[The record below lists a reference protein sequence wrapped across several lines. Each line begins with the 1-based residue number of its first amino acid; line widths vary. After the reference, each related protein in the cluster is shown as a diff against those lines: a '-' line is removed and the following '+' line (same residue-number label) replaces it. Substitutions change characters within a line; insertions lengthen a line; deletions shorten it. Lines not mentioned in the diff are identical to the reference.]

1 MKIIIEVKRYNPE
14 KNEKPYFKKYE
25 VEANPNDRLL
35 DILMHIK
42 RKKDP
47 SLSLRKS
54 CSHGVCGSDAMVIRL
69 ACKTLIK
76 DVTEKEGVIVRIEPL
91 RTLPVQRDLMVDQK
105 IFFQNYRQIKPYLIN
120 TEVVEEKERLQS
132 PEERKSIDSAT
143 KCILC
148 ASCYSACPVVQKE
161 NPQYL
166 GPASIVQATR
176 FINDSR
182 DEGFEGRLSELDYP
196 DGIWPCKSYYKCT
209 QVCPRNI
216 EVTKLINVV
225 KKIVI
230 DYRTSRGEHI
240 KNK

>member
-1 MKIIIEVKRYNPE
+1 
-14 KNEKPYFKKYE
+14 
-25 VEANPNDRLL
+25 
-35 DILMHIK
+35 MHIK

-54 CSHGVCGSDAMVIRL
+54 CSHGVCGSDAMVINGEERL

-76 DVTEKEGVIVRIEPL
+76 EVAEKEGVVVRIEPL

-120 TEVVEEKERLQS
+120 TEEVEEKERLQS

-161 NPQYL
+161 NPRYL

-182 DEGFEGRLSELDYP
+182 DEGFEGRLSDIDYL

-216 EVTKLINVV
+216 EVTKLINMI
-225 KKIVI
+225 KKIII
-230 DYRTSRGEHI
+230 DYHTSRGEHT